1 MRLSLFRVC
10 VLAAVLATMMA
21 GAARAM
27 HAPAPPARVHAI
39 RASVDHYRSVAWLF
53 QRAAH
58 QKTTPTTFSYRR
70 STDGDYL
77 QWTLKQWQQRE
88 FDARR
93 QALASLRRRLDL
105 ALPASPGIHA
115 SIASRLAYS
124 ETLTAKL
131 QKIYPGRVAT
141 RGLASARRLP
151 ATKRLYQWQVKAA
164 EATLTVSR
172 HATHLTVIGPHWL
185 TGSFLC
191 IHRFEAAWDANTGN
205 GYYGGLQMNDFFM
218 RRYGAAYVS
227 RWGTADRWPAWA
239 QIAAA
244 VRAYQSG
251 RGFWPWPNTARA
263 CGLL

>member
-1 MRLSLFRVC
+1 L
-10 VLAAVLATMMA
+10 LAFVLATVVV

-27 HAPAPPARVHAI
+27 HPATAPARLRTI

-53 QRAAH
+53 QRAARLH
-58 QKTTPTTFSYRR
+58 PTPTSFSYRR
-70 STDGDYL
+70 STDPAYL

-88 FDARR
+88 FDARAR
-93 QALASLRRRLDL
+93 ALTALRHRLDL
-105 ALPASPGIHA
+105 KLPASPGLHA
-115 SIASRLAYS
+115 SLVSRIAYAK
-124 ETLTAKL
+124 TLTTRL
-131 QKIYPGRVAT
+131 QKVYPGHTAT
-141 RGLASARRLP
+141 RSLASARPLP
-151 ATKRLYQWQVKAA
+151 ATQQLYKWQVKAA

-185 TGSFLC
+185 TDSFMC
-191 IHRFEAAWDANTGN
+191 IHHFEGAWDSDTGN
-205 GYYGGLQMNDFFM
+205 GYYGGLQMNAFFM
-218 RRYGAAYVS
+218 QRYGAEYVS